1 MYVNQSLSS
10 IRRCRTDLVS
20 IVFPVFFARF
30 LSHLLCFKLSF
41 LEGFRSS
48 FINSVFSC
56 FCCNCSSESRSKSR
70 ILQALDI
77 YLDSSRLRIFPPL
90 FTSPSEDS
98 CIILL
103 MNSFKI
109 SIVE

>member
-10 IRRCRTDLVS
+10 IRRCRTDLAS

-48 FINSVFSC
+48 FINSVFSF
-56 FCCNCSSESRSKSR
+56 FCCNSSESRSKSR

-90 FTSPSEDS
+90 FTSPSGDS

-109 SIVE
+109 RIVE